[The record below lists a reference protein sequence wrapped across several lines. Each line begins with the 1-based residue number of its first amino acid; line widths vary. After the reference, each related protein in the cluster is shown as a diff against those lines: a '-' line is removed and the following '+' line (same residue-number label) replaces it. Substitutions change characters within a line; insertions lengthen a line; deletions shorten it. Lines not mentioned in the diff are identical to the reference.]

1 MIDLVVN
8 FDTLHQLYRA
18 YMPFIKPAGL
28 FVATTES
35 HYLGQELTIAYQL
48 PGSTSKHQFEG
59 VVVWI
64 NPLGASGGRPAGIG
78 VKILTDPDTHKHHIE
93 NLLSRELASGDLTC
107 TM

>member
-1 MIDLVVN
+1 MVDLVVN

-28 FVATTES
+28 FVATGEA
-35 HYLGQELTIAYQL
+35 HYLGETLTIAYRL
-48 PGSTSKHQFEG
+48 PGATTSNEFRG

-78 VKILTDPDTHKHHIE
+78 IKIVSDPDSHKHHIE
-93 NLLSRELASGDLTC
+93 KLLSRELASGDLTC

>member
-1 MIDLVVN
+1 MVDFVVN

-28 FVATTES
+28 FVTTNES
-35 HYLGQELTIAYQL
+35 HYLGQPLTIAYRL
-48 PGSTSKHQFEG
+48 PGETTTNEFRG

-64 NPLGASGGRPAGIG
+64 NPLGAPGGRPVGIG
-78 VKILTDPDTHKHHIE
+78 VKIISQPDSHKHYIE
-93 NLLSRELASGDLTC
+93 KLLSHELASGGLTC